1 MSSLKDIPEPWR
13 SFLREIDGIAK
24 EEVQMK
30 YMGEFVVTQLYGF
43 SRPTSDIDTLSITPV
58 EVAGVIRELGGRGG
72 PLHAKYK
79 LYLDFV
85 TVGCVP
91 ESYEERLTEMYRGG
105 IYAPSPGGA

>member
-1 MSSLKDIPEPWR
+1 MSRLEDIPEPWR

-58 EVAGVIRELGGRGG
+58 EVAGVIASELMTER
-72 PLHAKYK
+72 A
-79 LYLDFV
+79 LD
-85 TVGCVP
+85 P
-91 ESYEERLTEMYRGG
+91 TELRHTP
-105 IYAPSPGGA
+105 AVRQQSSAAR